1 MTTAPTRSHRP
12 PLGSVDGVRRTSMRT
27 PVGELTLYA
36 SDRGLRGVLWPGE
49 STTLGLDAQPLQP
62 TDTDPAATVLRAAVV
77 QLDEYFAGTRRDFD
91 LPLDAQG
98 TEFQRSAWA
107 ELRRIPYGSTISY
120 AEQARR
126 LGDVNK
132 SRAVGGANGRN
143 PLSIVVP
150 CHRVVGVNGALTGF
164 AAGVDVKQWLLRHE
178 QTHAA

>member
-1 MTTAPTRSHRP
+1 MLHTTRTQSPA
-12 PLGSVDGVRRTSMRT
+12 LGTPGGVRRATMHT
-27 PVGELTLYA
+27 PIGELTLYA
-36 SDRGLRGVLWPGE
+36 SGAGLRGVLWPGE
-49 STTLGLDAQPLQP
+49 AGGIDASEGDLGADDAASQI
-62 TDTDPAATVLRAAVV
+62 LRNAIA
-77 QLDEYFAGTRRDFD
+77 QLVEYFTGTRFEFD

-107 ELRRIPYGSTISY
+107 ELRRIPYGETISY